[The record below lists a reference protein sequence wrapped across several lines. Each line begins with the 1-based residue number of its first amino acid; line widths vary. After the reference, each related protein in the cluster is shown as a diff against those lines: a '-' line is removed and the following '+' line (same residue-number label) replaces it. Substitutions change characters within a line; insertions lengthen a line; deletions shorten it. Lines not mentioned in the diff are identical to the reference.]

1 MASTTIPLRVER
13 PINSH
18 WVAVIAVLGCLLTAT
33 LTWALLTGID
43 NNFRPTPMMLAPFA
57 AAVALVPFYFLRV
70 DFPKLAPHAL
80 RAPLDQV
87 SLGLLTLSMIA
98 MTWNGVRIGGALAV
112 SDIFLLLAAA
122 AALPALFD
130 RQLMRQFMLPGWITI
145 PALVISM
152 IGLISMIFLD
162 DSLVSLAGLL
172 RLIAAM
178 VVVPSVLGAI
188 GGEQRALPWLV
199 DMWILSAMA
208 NSAVAIADYGLQL
221 GIGEKITHVISAG
234 RSTGLTTHSNH
245 LGVAMCMTTP
255 LILSRMVVAKT
266 KVLRVSFFL
275 ALCVTGLAVL
285 STGSRG
291 ALVGYVVAVLLGT
304 AMLPREVRRQ
314 TWKWVF
320 VAGIAGVLMAGL
332 AFRGEALNSLERLT
346 GGDGDR
352 ALAAQV
358 SDSDNERSGLRA
370 ESLEQFESNPI
381 LGAGLVNA
389 RDAHLIYLQ
398 LMASTGLVGLTA
410 FLAFLAGSVATS
422 RKVFRDPNLDIEA
435 SAIVA
440 AAGAAVL
447 VWAIL
452 GLVENQLAD
461 RYLYVPTGLIIAG
474 LWYRT
479 LTKEER
485 EENIP
490 PKANA

>member
-13 PINSH
+13 PTYSH
-18 WVAVIAVLGCLLTAT
+18 WSAAFAVLGCLITGALV
-33 LTWALLTGID
+33 WALLTGID
-43 NNFRPTPMMLAPFA
+43 NNYRPSPKILAPFA
-57 AAVALVPFYFLRV
+57 LAVAAVPFYFLRV
-70 DFPKLAPHAL
+70 DWPKLAPRAL

-87 SLGLLTLSMIA
+87 ALGLLTISMFA
-98 MTWNGVRIGGALAV
+98 MTWNGVRVGGSLAV
-112 SDIFLLLAAA
+112 SDVFLILAAA
-122 AALPALFD
+122 AAVPALFD
-130 RQLMRQFMLPGWITI
+130 RTLMRQFMLPVWITV
-145 PALVISM
+145 PVLVISL
-152 IGLISMIFLD
+152 IGLISMVFLD

-178 VVVPSVLGAI
+178 ILVPSVIGAV
-188 GGEQRALPWLV
+188 GGQQRALPWLV

-208 NSAVAIADYGLQL
+208 NSAVAIADYGLHL

-255 LILSRMVVAKT
+255 LILGRMVAAKT
-266 KVLRVSFFL
+266 RVLQVAFFL
-275 ALCVTGLAVL
+275 ALCVVGLSVL

-291 ALVGYVVAVLLGT
+291 ALVGYVVAVLIGT
-304 AMLPREVRRQ
+304 AVLPREVRNK

-332 AFRGEALNSLERLT
+332 AFRGEALNSVKRLT
-346 GGDGDR
+346 GGEGDTVI
-352 ALAAQV
+352 AAQV
-358 SDSDNERSGLRA
+358 SDSDEERSGLRA
-370 ESLEQFESNPI
+370 ESIAQFESNPI
-381 LGAGLVNA
+381 IGAGLVNA

-398 LMASTGLVGLTA
+398 LAASTGLLGLTA
-410 FLAFLAGSVATS
+410 FLTFFAGSIATS
-422 RKVFRDPNLDIEA
+422 RKVFRDPNLDLEA

-447 VWAIL
+447 IWALL

-461 RYLYVPTGLIIAG
+461 RYLYVPTGFIIAG

-485 EENIP
+485 EENIQP
-490 PKANA
+490 GANA